1 MRKALLTATLA
12 TAFLASPAVAQEV
25 GPSAGDWELQLAGS
39 GTSGDGFDDDS
50 DTRWEAYADYRKISL
65 RVAGAIE
72 DAVNAYARLDSAH
85 QEGAQIQPELAAEA
99 RARILG
105 AVMKLM
111 PELEEDR
118 ETVDLY
124 DEILTRWEHGEEPE
138 DDSSPGYIEAIN
150 QTRLKDESPS
160 WLFQLV
166 LDIRQAGWE
175 LGYLQAGRKRD
186 AGDGDPVE
194 KESDSMVED

>member
-1 MRKALLTATLA
+1 MSSEPLDLDL
-12 TAFLASPAVAQEV
+12 
-25 GPSAGDWELQLAGS
+25 GS
-39 GTSGDGFDDDS
+39 DEDYGTESE
-50 DTRWEAYADYRKISL
+50 TRWEGYSDYRRISL
-65 RVAGAIE
+65 RVAAAID

-105 AVMKLM
+105 AAMKLV

-118 ETVDLY
+118 ETVEIY
-124 DEILTRWEHGEEPE
+124 DDILTRWRDGEDP
-138 DDSSPGYIEAIN
+138 DDDDSPGYIKAIN
-150 QTRLKDESPS
+150 QTRLIDESPA
-160 WLFQLV
+160 WLFQMV
-166 LDIRQAGWE
+166 LDIRRAGWE

-194 KESDSMVED
+194 EESDAMVED

>member
-1 MRKALLTATLA
+1 M
-12 TAFLASPAVAQEV
+12 
-25 GPSAGDWELQLAGS
+25 GS
-39 GTSGDGFDDDS
+39 GPLSLDLESGDDYDGES
-50 DTRWEAYADYRKISL
+50 DTRWEGYADYRKISL

-85 QEGAQIQPELAAEA
+85 QENAQIQPELAAEA

-105 AVMKLM
+105 AAMKLM

-124 DEILTRWEHGEEPE
+124 DQILTRWEDGEKPD

-160 WLFQLV
+160 WLFQMV

-194 KESDSMVED
+194 KESDNMVED